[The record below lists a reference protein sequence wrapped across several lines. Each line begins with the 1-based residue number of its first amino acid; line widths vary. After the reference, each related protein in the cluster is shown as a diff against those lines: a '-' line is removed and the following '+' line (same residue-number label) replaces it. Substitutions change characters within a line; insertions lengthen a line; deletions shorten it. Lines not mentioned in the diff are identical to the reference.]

1 MKDSQE
7 ANRDQI
13 DRLTNEIDDLG
24 EELKI
29 ANANAAESKLKLA
42 QKGNDVRQITS
53 DSDDESGEM

>member
-29 ANANAAESKLKLA
+29 ANANAAEAELKLA
-42 QKGNDVRQITS
+42 QTGNDVRQITN

>member
-13 DRLTNEIDDLG
+13 DRLTNKIDDLG

-29 ANANAAESKLKLA
+29 ANANAAEAELKLA
-42 QKGNDVRQITS
+42 QTGNDVRQITN